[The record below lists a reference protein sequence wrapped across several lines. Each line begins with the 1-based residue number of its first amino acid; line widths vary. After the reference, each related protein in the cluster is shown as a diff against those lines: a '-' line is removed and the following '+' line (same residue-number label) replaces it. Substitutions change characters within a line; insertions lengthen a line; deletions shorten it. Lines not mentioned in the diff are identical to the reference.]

1 MAWVVAL
8 DIPSIYAS
16 LYMQE
21 GWTEALPGIILLLI
35 ILIIFL
41 AMSIKIVREYER
53 AVIFRLGR
61 LLGAKGPGIFF
72 VIPFVDNFIKVD
84 LRLTTVDVPEQQI
97 ITKDNVTVG
106 VDAVVYYRVFDPVLA
121 VTKVEN
127 YNYAV
132 MMMAQTTLRDIV
144 GQVELDELLTRR
156 EEINKRLQAIL
167 DEVTDPW
174 GIKVTAV
181 TLKQVRLPES
191 MLRAMAKQAEAERWR
206 RAKIIEAEGEKQAS
220 KILAEAAHQYEL
232 HPAALR
238 LRELQ
243 TLIEIA
249 KEKNLIVIAPSNLG
263 KEAAIFGSILGEVKK
278 TGGQTRE

>member
-1 MAWVVAL
+1 MYNVLIILLILAQA
-8 DIPSIYAS
+8 
-16 LYMQE
+16 
-21 GWTEALPGIILLLI
+21 GWEEALPGIIFLLI
-35 ILIIFL
+35 ILLIFL

-97 ITKDNVTVG
+97 ITRDNVTVG

-144 GQVELDELLTRR
+144 GQVELDELLTKR

-220 KILAEAAHQYEL
+220 AILAEAARQYEE

-249 KEKNLIVIAPSNLG
+249 KEKNMIIIAPSNLG
-263 KEAAIFGSILGEVKK
+263 REAALFGTILGGVEK
-278 TGGQTRE
+278 TSASQSGKQ